1 MEKSVEKMTSN
12 QIKNLFLKFFVEK
25 GHLHIPSAAL
35 VPENDKSLLFTNSGM
50 VQFKEEFLGVR
61 SPPNSKV
68 VTCQNCLRA
77 GGKHND
83 LENVGYTARHHTFF
97 QMLGNFSFGDYF
109 KDTAITLAWE
119 LLTDIYRLDPKRLIV
134 TVYDDDE
141 ETYRIWRSKIG
152 ISDSRIL
159 KIGDNKGG
167 RYLSDNFWQMADTG
181 PCGPCTEIFFD
192 YGPSVKGDLP
202 GTTSE
207 GDRFVE
213 IWNLVF
219 MQFYKDK
226 KGRISKLP
234 NQCVD
239 TGMGLERISSVLQ
252 GVTDNY
258 QTDTFF
264 HLMSGAAKLLKVEEL
279 NTISLK
285 VISDHIRSI
294 FHLLREGVNPGNEG
308 RGYVL
313 RRIIRRA
320 VRYAYKCE
328 VRDVFLADMVDIYLK
343 DLPEKISVE
352 EINTIKSKIS
362 AEEEKFS
369 ATFFRGMEILSHQI
383 KLTDYKVLSG
393 ATAFLLYDTYGF
405 PIDLTVDICKEKK
418 MKVNIEEFNMLM
430 KEQKER
436 SKDTNQ
442 FQQAIQ
448 VNEPNLQTEFVGYNR
463 SSVDSEVLGI
473 FKDDEKIAELKEGER
488 AYLVLDKS
496 CFYAESGGQIGDTGI
511 ITSPSA
517 QMSVLDTKKFNRM
530 FLHDCVVEKGTLKA
544 EQSVSAHIDKL
555 KREMVMCNH
564 SATHLLH
571 FALRKVLGNHVVQ
584 KGSLVTEDRTRFDF
598 SHESKIDAAD
608 ITSIENVV
616 NEIIKNNTMT
626 QIKNMEY
633 SKAVDYGAVALFGEK
648 YGDRVRVLEIG
659 PSIELCG
666 GTHVSRTGDI
676 GFFKIISEG
685 SVSSGVRRIEA
696 VSGKSAEEYVR
707 TLERT
712 LRETSELLKVPHHK
726 ILDKVK
732 QLDYE
737 LMQRAK
743 EIKLLKSDQIKTQ
756 KLSIIETLE
765 RMEDPKILTLAVNS
779 ADVSDLREITDE
791 IKSRFKKFAVVLG
804 TISPGKVLLVSRVS
818 KTLVDIVSA
827 KEALDLSA
835 GIIGGKGGGRADF
848 AQAGGSVIE
857 NIDLAFKEAEQYF
870 SQKLG
875 KVYEK

>member
-1 MEKSVEKMTSN
+1 
-12 QIKNLFLKFFVEK
+12 
-25 GHLHIPSAAL
+25 
-35 VPENDKSLLFTNSGM
+35 
-50 VQFKEEFLGVR
+50 
-61 SPPNSKV
+61 
-68 VTCQNCLRA
+68 
-77 GGKHND
+77 
-83 LENVGYTARHHTFF
+83 
-97 QMLGNFSFGDYF
+97 MLGNFSFGDYF

-119 LLTDIYRLDPKRLIV
+119 LLTDIYRLDPKKLIV
-134 TVYDDDE
+134 TVYEDDE
-141 ETYRIWRSKIG
+141 ETYKIWRSKIG
-152 ISDSRIL
+152 ISESRIL

-167 RYLSDNFWQMADTG
+167 RYSSDNFWQMADTG

-202 GTTSE
+202 GTANE

-226 KGRISKLP
+226 KGRVSKLP

-258 QTDTFF
+258 QTDTFY
-264 HLMSGAAKLLKVEEL
+264 HLMSGAAKLLKVEGL
-279 NTISLK
+279 DTISLK

-328 VRDVFLADMVDIYLK
+328 VRDIFLADMVDIFLK
-343 DLPEKISVE
+343 DFSE
-352 EINTIKSKIS
+352 KIS
-362 AEEEKFS
+362 AEEIKLIKSQITTEEEKFS
-369 ATFFRGMEILSHQI
+369 TTFFRGMEILSHQI
-383 KLTDYKVLSG
+383 KLAHDKVLSG
-393 ATAFLLYDTYGF
+393 STAFLLYDTYGF

-418 MKVNIEEFNMLM
+418 IEINIEEFNVLM

-436 SKDTNQ
+436 SKDKNQ

-448 VNEPNLQTEFVGYNR
+448 VNEPNLQTEFVGYDC

-473 FKDDEKIAELKEGER
+473 FKDHEKIAELKEGER
-488 AYLVLDKS
+488 AYLVLEKS
-496 CFYAESGGQIGDTGI
+496 CFYAESGGQIGDTGT
-511 ITSPSA
+511 ITSSSA
-517 QMSVLDTKKFNRM
+517 KVSVLDTKKFNRM
-530 FLHDCVVEKGTLKA
+530 FLHDCIVEKGTLKA
-544 EQSVSAHIDKL
+544 TQNVSVHIDKL
-555 KREMVMCNH
+555 KREMVMRNH

-571 FALRKVLGNHVVQ
+571 FALRQVLGDHVVQ
-584 KGSLVTEDRTRFDF
+584 RGSLVTEERTRFDF
-598 SHESKIDAAD
+598 SHDSKIDAETIA
-608 ITSIENVV
+608 SVENIV
-616 NEIIKNNTMT
+616 NEIVKNNTMT
-626 QIKNMEY
+626 EIKNMEY
-633 SKAVDYGAVALFGEK
+633 SEAVDYGALALFGEK
-648 YGDRVRVLEIG
+648 YEDRVRVLKIG

-696 VSGKSAEEYVR
+696 VSGKSAEEYVMA
-707 TLERT
+707 LERT
-712 LRETSELLKVPHHK
+712 LRDTSLVLKVPHHK

-732 QLDYE
+732 QLNDD
-737 LMQRAK
+737 LTQTTK
-743 EIKLLKSDQIKTQ
+743 EIRLLKSEQVKTQ
-756 KLSIIETLE
+756 KLSIIEALE
-765 RMEDPKILTLAVNS
+765 RMEDPKILSLVVHS

-791 IKSRFKKFAVVLG
+791 IKLRFKKFAIVLG
-804 TISPGKVLLVSRVS
+804 TVSPGKVLLVSRVS
-818 KTLVDIVSA
+818 KTLVDTVSA

-835 GIIGGKGGGRADF
+835 RIIGGKGGGRADF
-848 AQAGGSVIE
+848 AQAGGSIVE

-870 SQKLG
+870 SQRLG
-875 KVYEK
+875 KVHEK